1 MQEWDTFLV
10 LNDHTC
16 IQTFVYER
24 HFSKWKKRK
33 KKSKPQIIFIVFKTS
48 SFLQDVF
55 SKVNHS
61 GNQDIGEGMFDGLM
75 QVMVCGVSENVDPY
89 RYHIDVF
96 CYWYGK
102 MTIWQLL
109 VLGWFLNIFPKY
121 MLYLWLTCV
130 YNSATVK
137 DKIGWRNKARRMVV
151 YATDVNFHQAGDGR
165 VSSLQVPYAWTVSA
179 LFH

>member
-33 KKSKPQIIFIVFKTS
+33 KKSKPQIILIVFKTS
-48 SFLQDVF
+48 FFLQDVF

-75 QVMVCGVSENVDPY
+75 QVMVCGVSESVDPY
-89 RYHIDVF
+89 RYHIDIF

>member
-1 MQEWDTFLV
+1 MQEWDKFLV

-24 HFSKWKKRK
+24 HF
-33 KKSKPQIIFIVFKTS
+33 QIIFIVFKTS

-89 RYHIDVF
+89 RYHIDIL
-96 CYWYGK
+96 CY
-102 MTIWQLL
+102 
-109 VLGWFLNIFPKY
+109 
-121 MLYLWLTCV
+121 
-130 YNSATVK
+130 
-137 DKIGWRNKARRMVV
+137 
-151 YATDVNFHQAGDGR
+151 
-165 VSSLQVPYAWTVSA
+165 
-179 LFH
+179 